1 MGAEMIKYLLSAVM
15 SVALS
20 VCSAW
25 AQPALKEIWESDPR
39 IILAARNAR
48 DVMEIVALAVVGSEM
63 CKVGDRGPWYGVMAA
78 VDMRHAF
85 CIGKDQKWLALKYP
99 LAEEEEEARR
109 LGMGNAVGS
118 LLFLRAVRARGSRA
132 MDEGAT
138 FCTRQP
144 WEMLLDPE
152 KATAAEVQEFRRADP
167 DAQIDI
173 ALALMKTVRTLGSD
187 LSWVEAPCD
196 QNFWPPGFALKK

>member
-1 MGAEMIKYLLSAVM
+1 MAKYLLAVVM
-15 SVALS
+15 GLALS

-25 AQPALKEIWESDPR
+25 AQPALKEVWESDPR

-48 DVMEIVALAVVGSEM
+48 DVMETVALAVVASDM
-63 CKVGDRGPWYGVMAA
+63 CKVGEPGPWYAVMAA

-85 CIGKDQKWLALKYP
+85 CVGKDQKWVALKYP
-99 LAEEEEEARR
+99 LAKEEEEAKK

-118 LLFLRAVRARGSRA
+118 LLFIRAVRARGSRA
-132 MDEGAT
+132 MDEGPT

-144 WEMLLDPE
+144 WKMLLDPE
-152 KATAAEVQEFRRADP
+152 EAAAAEVQAFRRAHP
-167 DAQIDI
+167 DAKIDI
-173 ALALMKTVRTLGSD
+173 ALDLMKTVRALGSD

-196 QNFWPPGFALKK
+196 QNFWPVGFDLKK